1 MLRCPGLYR
10 TQCSRAAAA
19 TERWSCAG
27 AKFLQRSCPESAAL
41 PRRLLP
47 QRLIVRDRL
56 SGFNTCLEGSKH
68 ADKMEVLIIVLQK
81 LSNRLPQL
89 HLSYGLELV
98 AATS

>member
-1 MLRCPGLYR
+1 V
-10 TQCSRAAAA
+10 AAA

-27 AKFLQRSCPESAAL
+27 AKFQQRRCPESEAL

-47 QRLIVRDRL
+47 QRLVVRDRL
-56 SGFNTCLEGSKH
+56 PAVNACLEGSKH
-68 ADKMEVLIIVLQK
+68 ADKMEVLIDVLQK